1 MAVAATLQV
10 SNSWLRIPD
19 QGRRNRPN
27 PREPCL
33 GEGCRAQYRCQDHA
47 GLMARL
53 RATFWIYVTA
63 CVVVVHLV
71 LLPALYFGMGYVIR
85 ESHEDLF
92 VEHARTFSRVLADEF
107 EVGAAMDSQ
116 KRIEDLLDFAI
127 THGGARYA
135 ELNDRGRSIR
145 SVYGSSDI
153 KAARSTDLSFGE
165 GGDGIYFVVRPIEH
179 AYHRA
184 ELRLGFDEQPT
195 QERIQLALTRMLRL
209 LAGYLAVAIAIA
221 IILSHRLSRPI
232 QRLQAVSRAISSG
245 DYTRALNVNTGIREL
260 HELAED
266 LEAMRHELV
275 GVNDR
280 LEAKI
285 KEKEISEVRREE
297 LQKQLRHRQRLE
309 TVGTLAS
316 GIAHEI
322 NNVLVPIILFTDTAL
337 QDLPPSAA
345 PRANLERVLAA
356 ARRAKDIVKK
366 ILTFSRE
373 LGEAKLALIDLREVV
388 AEALHLFSVL
398 APPTIEIRTEIDE
411 ALPSVRADATLAAHL
426 LMNLCT
432 NAYQAMEGAKGMLTI
447 GLRYEE
453 HANVGGILQPR
464 VKLWVRDTG
473 RGMDS
478 ATVERIFEP
487 FFTTRSVGQGAGL
500 GLSVVHGIVESFGAS
515 ITVESKISV
524 GTTFRIFFPAVARLE
539 VIGDLAASVV

>member
-1 MAVAATLQV
+1 M
-10 SNSWLRIPD
+10 
-19 QGRRNRPN
+19 
-27 PREPCL
+27 
-33 GEGCRAQYRCQDHA
+33 
-47 GLMARL
+47 
-53 RATFWIYVTA
+53 YVTA

-71 LLPALYFGMGYVIR
+71 LLPALYFGLGYVIR

-92 VEHARTFSRVLADEF
+92 IDHARTFSRVLADEF
-107 EVGAAMDSQ
+107 EVGLALDSQ
-116 KRIEDLLDFAI
+116 TRIEDLLDFAI

-135 ELNDRGRSIR
+135 ELVDRGRSIR
-145 SVYGSSDI
+145 SLYGSSEI
-153 KAARSTDLSFGE
+153 KTPRYTDLSFGQ
-165 GGDGIYFVVRPIEH
+165 GGDGIYFVVRPIVH
-179 AYHRA
+179 GNRRA

-195 QERIQLALTRMLRL
+195 EERIQLALTRMLWL

-260 HELAED
+260 HELAVD

-322 NNVLVPIILFTDTAL
+322 NNVLVPIILYTDAAV
-337 QDLPPSAA
+337 QDLPRSSA

-356 ARRAKDIVKK
+356 ARRAKDVVRK

-411 ALPSVRADATLAAHL
+411 SLPLVRADATLAAHL

-432 NAYQAMEGAKGMLTI
+432 NAYQAMDGAKGTLTI
-447 GLRYEE
+447 GLRYQE
-453 HANVGGILQPR
+453 HANVAGIPQSR
-464 VKLWVRDTG
+464 VEFWVCDTG
-473 RGMDS
+473 RGMDA

-515 ITVESKISV
+515 ITVESKIGV
-524 GTTFRIFFPAVARLE
+524 GSTFRVFFPAVVRLE
-539 VIGDLAASVV
+539 VVGDLATQVG

>member
-1 MAVAATLQV
+1 
-10 SNSWLRIPD
+10 
-19 QGRRNRPN
+19 
-27 PREPCL
+27 
-33 GEGCRAQYRCQDHA
+33 
-47 GLMARL
+47 MARL

-179 AYHRA
+179 AFHRA

-195 QERIQLALTRMLRL
+195 QERIQLALTRMLWL

-232 QRLQAVSRAISSG
+232 QRLQVVSRAISSG
-245 DYTRALNVNTGIREL
+245 DYTRALNVITGIREL
-260 HELAED
+260 HELAVD

-322 NNVLVPIILFTDTAL
+322 NNVLVPIMLFTDAAL

-411 ALPSVRADATLAAHL
+411 SLPSVRADSTLAAHL

-464 VKLWVRDTG
+464 VELWVRDTG

-524 GTTFRIFFPAVARLE
+524 GTTFRIFFPAVARVE

>member
-1 MAVAATLQV
+1 M
-10 SNSWLRIPD
+10 P
-19 QGRRNRPN
+19 
-27 PREPCL
+27 
-33 GEGCRAQYRCQDHA
+33 
-47 GLMARL
+47 RL

-71 LLPALYFGMGYVIR
+71 LLPALFFGMGYVIR

-107 EVGAAMDSQ
+107 EVGVALDSQ
-116 KRIEDLLDFAI
+116 TRIEDLLDFAI

-135 ELNDRGRSIR
+135 ELYERGRSIR
-145 SVYGSSDI
+145 SLYGSSEI
-153 KAARSTDLSFGE
+153 KSERSTDLSFGQ
-165 GGDGIYFVVRPIEH
+165 GGDGIFFVARPIVH
-179 AYHRA
+179 AAHHA

-195 QERIQLALTRMLRL
+195 QERIQIALTRMLWL

-260 HELAED
+260 HELAVD

-275 GVNDR
+275 GVNDQ
-280 LEAKI
+280 LKAKI

-337 QDLPPSAA
+337 QDLPRSGA

-373 LGEAKLALIDLREVV
+373 LGDAKLALIDLREVV

-411 ALPSVRADATLAAHL
+411 SLPLVKADATLAAHL
-426 LMNLCT
+426 LMNLFT
-432 NAYQAMEGAKGMLTI
+432 NAYQAMEGAKGTLTI
-447 GLRYEE
+447 GLTYKEG
-453 HANVGGILQPR
+453 ANGGKISQPR
-464 VKLWVRDTG
+464 VEFWVRDTG

-515 ITVESKISV
+515 ITVESKIGV
-524 GTTFRIFFPAVARLE
+524 GTTFRIFFPTAARLE
-539 VIGDLAASVV
+539 VISDLAAPVV

>member
-1 MAVAATLQV
+1 
-10 SNSWLRIPD
+10 
-19 QGRRNRPN
+19 
-27 PREPCL
+27 
-33 GEGCRAQYRCQDHA
+33 
-47 GLMARL
+47 MARL

-92 VEHARTFSRVLADEF
+92 IDHARTFSRVLADEF
-107 EVGAAMDSQ
+107 EVGAAMDSET
-116 KRIEDLLDFAI
+116 RIEDLLDFAI

-135 ELNDRGRSIR
+135 ELYDRGRSIR
-145 SVYGSSDI
+145 SLYGSSDI
-153 KAARSTDLSFGE
+153 KTSRSTDLSFGD

-179 AYHRA
+179 PRHRA

-195 QERIQLALTRMLRL
+195 QERIQLALTRMLWL
-209 LAGYLAVAIAIA
+209 LAGYMVVAIAVA

-260 HELAED
+260 HALAVD
-266 LEAMRHELV
+266 LEAMRRELV
-275 GVNDR
+275 GVNVR

-285 KEKEISEVRREE
+285 KEKEISEARREG

-337 QDLPPSAA
+337 QDLPPSSA

-356 ARRAKDIVKK
+356 ARRAKDVVKK

-373 LGEAKLALIDLREVV
+373 LDEAKLALIDLREVV

-398 APPTIEIRTEIDE
+398 APPTIEIRTEIE
-411 ALPSVRADATLAAHL
+411 ESLPFVRADATLAAHL
-426 LMNLCT
+426 LMNLFT
-432 NAYQAMEGAKGMLTI
+432 NAYQAMEGAKGVLTI
-447 GLRYEE
+447 GLRYQESTL
-453 HANVGGILQPR
+453 GGMSQAR
-464 VKLWVRDTG
+464 VEFSVRDTG
-473 RGMDS
+473 RGMDA

-515 ITVESKISV
+515 IRVESKIGV
-524 GTTFRIFFPAVARLE
+524 GTTFRIFFPVVARVE
-539 VIGDLAASVV
+539 VIGDLAAPVV

>member
-1 MAVAATLQV
+1 M
-10 SNSWLRIPD
+10 
-19 QGRRNRPN
+19 
-27 PREPCL
+27 
-33 GEGCRAQYRCQDHA
+33 
-47 GLMARL
+47 
-53 RATFWIYVTA
+53 YVTA

-71 LLPALYFGMGYVIR
+71 LLPALYFGLGYVIR

-92 VEHARTFSRVLADEF
+92 IDHARTFSRVLADEF
-107 EVGAAMDSQ
+107 EVGLALDSQ
-116 KRIEDLLDFAI
+116 TRIEDLLDFAI

-135 ELNDRGRSIR
+135 ELVDRGRSIR
-145 SVYGSSDI
+145 SLYGSSEI
-153 KAARSTDLSFGE
+153 KTPRYTDLSFGQ
-165 GGDGIYFVVRPIEH
+165 GGDGIYFVVRPIVH
-179 AYHRA
+179 GNRRA

-195 QERIQLALTRMLRL
+195 EERIQLALTRMLWL

-260 HELAED
+260 HELAVD

-322 NNVLVPIILFTDTAL
+322 NNVLVPIILYTDAAV
-337 QDLPPSAA
+337 QDLPRSSA

-356 ARRAKDIVKK
+356 ARRAKDVVRK

-411 ALPSVRADATLAAHL
+411 SLPLVRADATLAAHL

-432 NAYQAMEGAKGMLTI
+432 NAYQAMDGAKGTLTI
-447 GLRYEE
+447 GLRYQE
-453 HANVGGILQPR
+453 HANVAGIPQSR
-464 VKLWVRDTG
+464 VEFWVCDTG

-515 ITVESKISV
+515 ITVESKIGV
-524 GTTFRIFFPAVARLE
+524 GSTFRVFFPAVVRLE
-539 VIGDLAASVV
+539 VVEDLAAPVV

>member
-1 MAVAATLQV
+1 
-10 SNSWLRIPD
+10 
-19 QGRRNRPN
+19 
-27 PREPCL
+27 
-33 GEGCRAQYRCQDHA
+33 
-47 GLMARL
+47 MARI

-63 CVVVVHLV
+63 CVVLVHLV

-135 ELNDRGRSIR
+135 ELYDRGRSVR
-145 SVYGSSDI
+145 SLYGSSDI
-153 KAARSTDLSFGE
+153 KAARSTDLSFGD

-184 ELRLGFDEQPT
+184 ELRLGFDEQPI

-209 LAGYLAVAIAIA
+209 LAGYLVVAIAVA

-260 HELAED
+260 HELAVD

-275 GVNDR
+275 GVNVR

-322 NNVLVPIILFTDTAL
+322 NNVLVPIILFTDSAL
-337 QDLPPSAA
+337 QDLPRPSA
-345 PRANLERVLAA
+345 PRSNLERVLAA
-356 ARRAKDIVKK
+356 ARRAKDIVRK

-373 LGEAKLALIDLREVV
+373 LDEAKLALIDLREVV
-388 AEALHLFSVL
+388 AESLHLFSVL
-398 APPTIEIRTEIDE
+398 APPTIEIRTEIDDSIP
-411 ALPSVRADATLAAHL
+411 LVKADATLASHL
-426 LMNLCT
+426 LMNLFT
-432 NAYQAMEGAKGMLTI
+432 NAYQAMEGAKGVLTI
-447 GLRYEE
+447 GLRYQKVDDEP
-453 HANVGGILQPR
+453 GLPRPR
-464 VKLWVRDTG
+464 VEFWVRDTG
-473 RGMDS
+473 RGMDP

-515 ITVESKISV
+515 ISVDSKIGV
-524 GTTFRIFFPAVARLE
+524 GTTFRIFFPAVARHE
-539 VIGDLAASVV
+539 VIGDVAAPVV

>member
-1 MAVAATLQV
+1 
-10 SNSWLRIPD
+10 
-19 QGRRNRPN
+19 
-27 PREPCL
+27 
-33 GEGCRAQYRCQDHA
+33 
-47 GLMARL
+47 MARI
-53 RATFWIYVTA
+53 RATFWVYVTA
-63 CVVVVHLV
+63 CVVVAHLV
-71 LLPALYFGMGYVIR
+71 LLPALFFGMGYVIR

-92 VEHARTFSRVLADEF
+92 IEHARTFSRVLADEF
-107 EVGAAMDSQ
+107 EVGVALDSQ
-116 KRIEDLLDFAI
+116 TRIEDLLDFAI

-135 ELNDRGRSIR
+135 ELYVQGRSIR
-145 SVYGSSDI
+145 SLYGSSEI
-153 KAARSTDLSFGE
+153 KTSRSTDLSFGQ
-165 GGDGIYFVVRPIEH
+165 GGDGIYFVVRPIVH
-179 AYHRA
+179 ANHRA

-195 QERIQLALTRMLRL
+195 QERIQLALTRMFWL
-209 LAGYLAVAIAIA
+209 LAGYMAAAIAIA

-260 HELAED
+260 HALAVD

-322 NNVLVPIILFTDTAL
+322 NNVLVPIMLFTDSAL
-337 QDLPPSAA
+337 QDLPPSGA

-373 LGEAKLALIDLREVV
+373 LGQAKLALIDLEEVV

-411 ALPSVRADATLAAHL
+411 SLPFVRADATLAAHL

-432 NAYQAMEGAKGMLTI
+432 NAYQAMEGAKGTLTI

-453 HANVGGILQPR
+453 HADAGGTPPPR
-464 VKLWVRDTG
+464 VQFWVRDTG

-515 ITVESKISV
+515 IAVESKIGV
-524 GTTFRIFFPAVARLE
+524 GTTFRVFFPVAARLE
-539 VIGDLAASVV
+539 VIRELAEPVV